1 MNLLAGLLSLVILG
15 SIVAV
20 VAFFI
25 KKALAEQ
32 LANDDAPVVKVPA
45 TVMRKRVEVTGSGKS
60 AKSHCRALFQLEGG
74 EKVEL
79 PIPGDEYGFLNEG
92 DTGTLTY
99 QRLRYKGFARD
110 I

>member
-1 MNLLAGLLSLVILG
+1 MSLVAGLLSFVVLLA
-15 SIVAV
+15 IVGIAAYFV
-20 VAFFI
+20 

-32 LANDDAPVVKVPA
+32 LANDAAPIVKARA
-45 TVMRKRVEVTGSGKS
+45 TVMRKRVEVTGSGNS
-60 AKSHCRALFQLEGG
+60 AKSQCRALFDVEDHGR
-74 EKVEL
+74 VEL

-110 I
+110 V

>member
-1 MNLLAGLLSLVILG
+1 MNLLAGLLSFVILVA
-15 SIVAV
+15 IVAAAAYFV
-20 VAFFI
+20 

-32 LANDDAPVVKVPA
+32 LANDASPVIKTRA
-45 TVMRKRVEVTGSGKS
+45 TVVGKRVEVTGSGNS
-60 AKSHCRALFQLEGG
+60 AKSHCRALFELEDGQ
-74 EKVEL
+74 KVEL